1 MLRAKRLNH
10 AWKISYF
17 RSSGA
22 HFRVTRYI
30 QGNGIHRKGRRRE
43 GEEEEEGQRTARNW
57 SVSAANE
64 IKRGGSVYSKV
75 SVSLPQVQKQQEI
88 QLSDRG
94 RETSPYYTVIIANKI
109 RTIIVPCKKKRKN
122 SKSHVQLS
130 LNKSLLHYSLKRK
143 KKKEKYHRRTWK
155 HVYSEHIARIV
166 AIDKNAISFNDSSLV
181 TLLFLSKLQRN
192 ELRIIPYAR
201 RRSKNRAA
209 RKRKKEK
216 ERERDIRS
224 VRNNNTGAHVQARS
238 MK

>member
-1 MLRAKRLNH
+1 MREKFPT
-10 AWKISYF
+10 SV
-17 RSSGA
+17 
-22 HFRVTRYI
+22 RVVRTFELPGTSKETEFI
-30 QGNGIHRKGRRRE
+30 EKGGGRE

-130 LNKSLLHYSLKRK
+130 LQIPFTLFLKKKIKRK
-143 KKKEKYHRRTWK
+143 VSPTNLKTCMYP
-155 HVYSEHIARIV
+155 EHIARIV

-181 TLLFLSKLQRN
+181 TLLFLSKLHRN

-209 RKRKKEK
+209 RKREKKK
-216 ERERDIRS
+216 ERERGIRS